1 MSGVPITIARSR
13 AELGAAAPA
22 AASPAEAPAASP
34 ADATGAAAVDAVTAP
49 AAAPTAVDA
58 PLTDTLNRPLH
69 DLRLSVTDR
78 CNFRCV
84 YCMPKEVFGK
94 DFAFMPRDDM
104 LSFEEMTRLARISVA
119 HGVEKIRLT
128 GGEPLLRKGLE
139 ELIGMLAAL
148 RTPAGRPID
157 IALTTNGSALAV
169 KAQALRDA
177 GLKRVTVSL
186 DSLDDAT
193 FRTMNDVNFPVGR
206 VLAGLDAAHAVG
218 LGPIKINMV
227 VKRGQNDHDI
237 VNMARHFKGTPYIL
251 RFIEFMD
258 VGTSNGWDMNAVLP
272 SSEVRDRIHAELPLE
287 EVAPNYSGE
296 TSRRWRYLDGGGEIG
311 LISSVTQSFCHSCS
325 RARVSTD
332 GKLFTCLFASE
343 GHDLRALLRDG
354 SSDEQLSAA
363 MGSIWRQR
371 TDRASQLRSAQTGA
385 VRSSGRK
392 KIEMSYI
399 GG

>member
-1 MSGVPITIARSR
+1 MTGAENQEPVPRFYSSLAD
-13 AELGAAAPA
+13 LPA
-22 AASPAEAPAASP
+22 VTET
-34 ADATGAAAVDAVTAP
+34 ATGRVA
-49 AAAPTAVDA
+49 
-58 PLTDTLNRPLH
+58 DTLNRPLH
-69 DLRLSVTDR
+69 DLRISVTDR

-94 DFAFMPRDDM
+94 DFAFMERDEL

-139 ELIGMLAAL
+139 ELVAMLAAL
-148 RTPAGRPID
+148 RTPDGRPVD

-169 KAQALRDA
+169 KAQALKDA
-177 GLKRVTVSL
+177 GLTRVTVSL

-193 FRTMNDVNFPVGR
+193 FRTMNDVNFPVAKILNGID
-206 VLAGLDAAHAVG
+206 VAHEVG

-227 VKRGQNDHDI
+227 VKRGQNEHDI
-237 VNMARHFKGTPYIL
+237 VAMARHFKGTPYIL

-258 VGTSNGWDMNAVLP
+258 VGSSNGWEMGAVVP
-272 SSEVRDRIHAELPLE
+272 SREVLDLINAELPLE
-287 EVAPNYSGE
+287 EVAPNYDGE
-296 TSRRWRYLDGGGEIG
+296 TSRRWRYRDGSGEIG
-311 LISSVTQSFCHSCS
+311 VISSVTQSFCHSCS

-332 GKLFTCLFASE
+332 GKLFTCLFATD
-343 GHDLRALLRDG
+343 GHDLRALMRG
-354 SSDEQLSAA
+354 GCTDEQLTSVMAQ
-363 MGSIWRQR
+363 IWRER
-371 TDRASQLRSAQTGA
+371 TDRYSQLRSAKTIQLRAAGK
-385 VRSSGRK
+385 K